1 MRTDQSIA
9 HTNLPRSI
17 KVENV
22 HPQKSHS
29 NLTGK
34 TKTAKLERYLL
45 NGKNKKEPQDTRFPN
60 FISLKVVPCL

>member
-22 HPQKSHS
+22 HPQNSHS
-29 NLTGK
+29 NLTAK
-34 TKTAKLERYLL
+34 KKTAKLERYLL
-45 NGKNKKEPQDTRFPN
+45 NGKKGPQDTRFPN
-60 FISLKVVPCL
+60 FTSLKVVPCL

>member
-34 TKTAKLERYLL
+34 KKTAKLERYLL
-45 NGKNKKEPQDTRFPN
+45 NGKKKKGLKIHVFP
-60 FISLKVVPCL
+60 ISHL